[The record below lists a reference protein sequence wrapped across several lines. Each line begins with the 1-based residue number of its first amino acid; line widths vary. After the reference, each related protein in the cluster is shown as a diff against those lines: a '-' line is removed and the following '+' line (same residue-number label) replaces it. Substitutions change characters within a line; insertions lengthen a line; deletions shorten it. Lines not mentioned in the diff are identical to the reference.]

1 MVKNQYK
8 VHEISHHY
16 TNEWIYK
23 KHYAKRRCPISYS
36 FGLFDEND
44 ILVGVCT
51 FGSPPNRQFNDG
63 KCVFNNYS
71 VRTLEL
77 NRLITNDN
85 LDKNALSY
93 FVSQCLKKLPQP
105 TCVVSYSDPNEGHHG
120 YIYQATNW
128 IYTGESSAKYRYY
141 YKDGSCFDLRRGA
154 DKKILKH
161 GEIIRQERL
170 IPTQRY
176 IYFNG
181 NRKDKQIMKE
191 HLKMDILSYPK
202 GQNRNYNTNYKC
214 KEVTLNEVKL
224 QNMIKT
230 NGDNQMDGVIG
241 DLISNGNIY
250 DLHVLSKRIEEYLDK
265 GYNYALIKHDGVV
278 FPMSDEDIKTLREL

>member
-16 TNEWIYK
+16 TKEWIYK
-23 KHYAKRRCPISYS
+23 KHYAKRRCPVSYS
-36 FGLFDEND
+36 FGLFDNKN

-51 FGSPPNRQFNDG
+51 FGSSPNRQFNDG
-63 KCVFNNYS
+63 KCVFDNYS
-71 VRTLEL
+71 VKTLEL
-77 NRLITNDN
+77 NRLVTNDN

-93 FVSQCLKKLPQP
+93 FVSQCLNQLPKP
-105 TCVVSYSDPNEGHHG
+105 TCIVSYADPNEGHYG

-141 YKDGSCFDLRRGA
+141 YDDGSCFDLRRGA
-154 DKKILKH
+154 DKKVEKH
-161 GEIIRQERL
+161 GAIIKKQRL

-181 NRKDKQIMKE
+181 NKRDKKAMHKHFKMKK
-191 HLKMDILSYPK
+191 LKYPK
-202 GQNRNYNTNYKC
+202 GQNKNYNTNYEC
-214 KEVTLNEVKL
+214 KQITWKEIKL

-230 NGDNQMDGVIG
+230 NGEDKMEGVIG
-241 DLISNGNIY
+241 TLVSNGKVY
-250 DLHVLSKRIEEYLDK
+250 DLQVLSQKLEEYTNK
-265 GYNYALIKHDGVV
+265 GYNYVMFKHNGEV
-278 FPMSDEDIKTLREL
+278 FPLADEDLKSIQ